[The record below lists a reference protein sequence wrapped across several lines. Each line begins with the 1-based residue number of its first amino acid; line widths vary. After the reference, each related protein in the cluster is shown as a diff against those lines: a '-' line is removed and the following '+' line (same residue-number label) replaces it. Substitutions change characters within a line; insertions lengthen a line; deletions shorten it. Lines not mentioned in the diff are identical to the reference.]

1 MAAGEKFIDEMR
13 EKYGARSIDN
23 AMRLSPDDFSEM
35 IEWRDALD
43 PHYAK
48 LWMDYTYG
56 GLFARGVLD
65 DRTRLLV
72 GIAQS
77 VAIGDLDGVE
87 GNLRA
92 ALGQGATP
100 REALEV
106 ILQAGT
112 YVGIPKVVPAARAF
126 RRIVTELGRID
137 EITDTQLPLDGHNA
151 ERSLEAERPGWNVP
165 EEDFPRRQELMD
177 KYGWEGISAGLRLQP
192 THHVEGVT
200 SLDCIDQNFLSLW
213 LKLIYA
219 GLYVRG
225 ILDDKTRILCM
236 VGICTV
242 IDEQAQ
248 AYNHQRAALMFGAS
262 PREVLEVT
270 LQSTIY
276 CGMPRSL
283 RGMRLLMRILEEQ
296 GRTAEIT
303 ETQLPLEL

>member
-1 MAAGEKFIDEMR
+1 MAADKQFIDEMR
-13 EKYGARSIDN
+13 EKYGAHSIDN
-23 AMRLSPDDFSEM
+23 ALRLNPDDFEEM

-43 PHYAK
+43 PHYTK
-48 LWMDYTYG
+48 LWLDYTYG

-72 GIAQS
+72 AIAQS
-77 VAIGDLDGVE
+77 VAISDLEGVE
-87 GNLRA
+87 ANIRA

-112 YVGIPKVVPAARAF
+112 YVGVPKVVPAARAF
-126 RRIVTELGRID
+126 RRIMTEMGRID
-137 EITDTQLPLDGHNA
+137 EITSTQLPLDGRSSERSLDA
-151 ERSLEAERPGWNVP
+151 ERSTWNIP
-165 EEDFPRRQELMD
+165 EEDFPRREEFFE

-200 SLDCIDQNFLSLW
+200 NLDRIDQHFLKRW
-213 LKLIYA
+213 LDLIYG
-219 GLYVRG
+219 GLYVRD

-242 IDEQAQ
+242 TDEHHQN
-248 AYNHQRAALMFGAS
+248 YNHLRAALMFGAT

-270 LQSTIY
+270 IQSTIY
-276 CGMPRSL
+276 GGMPRSL
-283 RGMRLLMRILEEQ
+283 RALRMLMGILEHR
-296 GRTAEIT
+296 GRAHEIT
-303 ETQLPLEL
+303 ETQLSLDL

>member
-1 MAAGEKFIDEMR
+1 MANGAGRTEAMA
-13 EKYGARSIDN
+13 EKYGGRSVDN
-23 AMRLSPDDFSEM
+23 AMRLNPDDFDEM

-72 GIAQS
+72 AIAQS
-77 VAIGDLDGVE
+77 VAIADLEGVE
-87 GNLRA
+87 INIRA
-92 ALGQGATP
+92 ALGQGASP

-112 YVGIPKVVPAARAF
+112 YLGIPKIVPAARAF
-126 RRIVTELGRID
+126 RRIITELGRID
-137 EITDTQLPLDGHNA
+137 EITDTQLPLDGRSS
-151 ERSLEAERPGWNVP
+151 ERSLEAERASWGVS
-165 EEDFPRRQELMD
+165 EEDFPERQALMD

-192 THHVEGVT
+192 THHVDGVT
-200 SLDCIDQNFLSLW
+200 TLNRVDQNFLSLW

-219 GLYVRG
+219 GLYERK

-248 AYNHQRAALMFGAS
+248 AYNHQKAALRFGAT

-283 RGMRLLMRILEEQ
+283 RGMRLLLRILEEE
-296 GRTAEIT
+296 GRTSEVT
-303 ETQLPLEL
+303 ETQLSLDL

>member
-1 MAAGEKFIDEMR
+1 MATGTKFTEAMA
-13 EKYGARSIDN
+13 EKYGGRSVDN
-23 AMRLSPDDFSEM
+23 AMRLNPDDFDAM

-72 GIAQS
+72 AIAQC
-77 VAIGDLDGVE
+77 VAITDLEGVE
-87 GNLRA
+87 INIRA
-92 ALGQGATP
+92 ALGQGASP

-112 YVGIPKVVPAARAF
+112 YLGIPKVVPAARAF
-126 RRIVTELGRID
+126 RRIITELGRLD
-137 EITDTQLPLDGHNA
+137 EIKDTQLPLDGRNS
-151 ERSLEAERPGWNVP
+151 ERSLEAERASWAVS
-165 EEDFPRRQELMD
+165 EEDFPARQALMD

-200 SLDCIDQNFLSLW
+200 TLDRVDQNFLSLW

-219 GLYVRG
+219 GLYERK
-225 ILDDKTRILCM
+225 ILDDKTRLLCM

-248 AYNHQRAALMFGAS
+248 AYNHQKAALRLGAT

-283 RGMRLLMRILEEQ
+283 RGMRLLMRILEEE
-296 GRTAEIT
+296 GRTSEVT
-303 ETQLPLEL
+303 ETQLSFDL

>member
-1 MAAGEKFIDEMR
+1 MATDDKFIDEMR
-13 EKYGARSIDN
+13 ERYGAESVDN
-23 AMRLSPDDFSEM
+23 AMRLNPDDFEEM

-43 PHYAK
+43 PHYTK

-56 GLFARGVLD
+56 GLFARRVLD

-72 GIAQS
+72 TIAQC
-77 VAIGDLDGVE
+77 VAIADLEGVE
-87 GNLRA
+87 SNIRA

-112 YVGIPKVVPAARAF
+112 YVGLPKVAPAARAF

-137 EITDTQLPLDGHNA
+137 EITGTQLPLDGRSS
-151 ERSLEAERPGWNVP
+151 ERSLEAERSTWGVP
-165 EEDFPRRQELMD
+165 EEDFPQREKFFK

-200 SLDCIDQNFLSLW
+200 NLDQIDQHFLSLW

-219 GLYVRG
+219 GLYERQV
-225 ILDDKTRILCM
+225 LDDKTRVLCM

-242 IDEQAQ
+242 LDEEPQN
-248 AYNHQRAALMFGAS
+248 YNHLRAALRFGAT

-283 RGMRLLMRILEEQ
+283 RAGRMLMKILEHR

-303 ETQLPLEL
+303 ETQLSLDL

>member
-1 MAAGEKFIDEMR
+1 MEAGEKLTEER
-13 EKYGARSIDN
+13 RKKYGAKSVDN
-23 AMRLSPDDFSEM
+23 AMRLNPDDFEEM

-56 GLFARGVLD
+56 GLFARRVLD

-72 GIAQS
+72 AIAQC
-77 VAIGDLDGVE
+77 VAIADLKGVE
-87 GNLRA
+87 SNIRA

-112 YVGIPKVVPAARAF
+112 YVGIPKIVPAARAF
-126 RRIVTELGRID
+126 RRIVTDLGRID
-137 EITDTQLPLDGHNA
+137 EITNTQLPLDGRNA
-151 ERSLEAERPGWNVP
+151 ERSLEAERSTWNVP
-165 EEDFPRRQELMD
+165 EEDFPQRQELMD

-200 SLDCIDQNFLSLW
+200 TLDRVDQNFLSLW

-219 GLYVRG
+219 GLYERG
-225 ILDDKTRILCM
+225 ILDDKTRLLCM

-248 AYNHQRAALMFGAS
+248 AYNHQRAALMFGAT

-283 RGMRLLMRILEEQ
+283 RGMRLLMRILDEQ
-296 GRTAEIT
+296 GRTTEIT
-303 ETQLPLEL
+303 ETQLSLDL

>member
-1 MAAGEKFIDEMR
+1 MEAGDKRTDEMR
-13 EKYGARSIDN
+13 EKYGAQSVDN
-23 AMRLSPDDFSEM
+23 AMRLNPDDFDEM

-56 GLFARGVLD
+56 GLFARRVLD

-72 GIAQS
+72 AIAQS
-77 VAIGDLDGVE
+77 VAIADLEGVE
-87 GNLRA
+87 SNIRA
-92 ALGQGATP
+92 ALGQGVAP

-112 YVGIPKVVPAARAF
+112 YLGIPKVVPAARAF

-137 EITDTQLPLDGHNA
+137 EIKSTQLPLDGRNA
-151 ERSLEAERPGWNVP
+151 ERSLEAERSTWNVP
-165 EEDFPRRQELMD
+165 EEDFPQRQEFMD
-177 KYGWEGISAGLRLQP
+177 KYGWEGISAGLRLQA

-200 SLDCIDQNFLSLW
+200 TLDRVDQNFLSLW

-219 GLYVRG
+219 GLYERRV
-225 ILDDKTRILCM
+225 LDDKTRILCM

-248 AYNHQRAALMFGAS
+248 AYNHQRAALEFGAT

-296 GRTAEIT
+296 GRATEIT
-303 ETQLPLEL
+303 ETQLSLDL

>member
-1 MAAGEKFIDEMR
+1 MATGTKFTEAMGD
-13 EKYGARSIDN
+13 KYGGRSVDN
-23 AMRLSPDDFSEM
+23 AMRLNPDDFDEM

-72 GIAQS
+72 AIAQS
-77 VAIGDLDGVE
+77 VAIVDLEGVE
-87 GNLRA
+87 INIRA
-92 ALGQGATP
+92 ALGQGASP

-112 YVGIPKVVPAARAF
+112 YLGVPKVVPAARAF
-126 RRIVTELGRID
+126 RRIITELGRID
-137 EITDTQLPLDGHNA
+137 EITDTQLPLDGRSS
-151 ERSLEAERPGWNVP
+151 ERSLEAERASWGVS
-165 EEDFPRRQELMD
+165 EEDFPARQALMD

-200 SLDCIDQNFLSLW
+200 TLNRVDQNFLSLW

-219 GLYVRG
+219 GLYERK

-248 AYNHQRAALMFGAS
+248 AYNHQKAALRFGAT
-262 PREVLEVT
+262 PREVLEVA

-283 RGMRLLMRILEEQ
+283 RAMRLLLRILEEED
-296 GRTAEIT
+296 RTSEIT
-303 ETQLPLEL
+303 ETQLALDL

>member
-1 MAAGEKFIDEMR
+1 MATDEKFLDEMR
-13 EKYGARSIDN
+13 EKYGASSVDN
-23 AMRLSPDDFSEM
+23 ATRLNPDDIEEM

-43 PHYAK
+43 PHYTK

-72 GIAQS
+72 AIAQC
-77 VAIGDLDGVE
+77 VAIGDLEGVE
-87 GNLRA
+87 SNVRA

-106 ILQAGT
+106 ILQVGT

-126 RRIVTELGRID
+126 RRIITELGRID
-137 EITDTQLPLDGHNA
+137 EITSTQLPLDGRSS
-151 ERSLEAERPGWNVP
+151 ERSLEAERATWNVP
-165 EEDFPRRQELMD
+165 DEDFPQREAFFK

-200 SLDCIDQNFLSLW
+200 NLDRIDQHFLSLW
-213 LKLIYA
+213 LTLIYA
-219 GLYVRG
+219 GLYERKV
-225 ILDDKTRILCM
+225 LDDKTRILCM

-242 IDEQAQ
+242 IDEEAQ
-248 AYNHQRAALMFGAS
+248 AYNHQRAALMFGAT

-283 RGMRLLMRILEEQ
+283 RAMRMLMRILEHR
-296 GRTAEIT
+296 GRTKEIT
-303 ETQLPLEL
+303 ETQLSLDL

>member
-1 MAAGEKFIDEMR
+1 MGTDEKFMEEMR
-13 EKYGARSIDN
+13 ERYGAGSIDN
-23 AMRLSPDDFSEM
+23 ALRLNPDDFEEM

-43 PHYAK
+43 PHYTK
-48 LWMDYTYG
+48 LWLDYTYG
-56 GLFARGVLD
+56 GLFARRVLD

-72 GIAQS
+72 ALAQC
-77 VAIGDLDGVE
+77 VAIADLEGVE
-87 GNLRA
+87 SNIRA
-92 ALGQGATP
+92 ALGQGANP
-100 REALEV
+100 REVLEA

-112 YVGIPKVVPAARAF
+112 YVGIPKVAPAARAF

-137 EITDTQLPLDGHNA
+137 EITSTQLPLDGRTS
-151 ERSLEAERPGWNVP
+151 ERSLEAERSTWNVP
-165 EEDFPRRQELMD
+165 EGDFPQREEFFK

-192 THHVEGVT
+192 THHVEGIT
-200 SLDCIDQNFLSLW
+200 NLDRIDQHFLSLW

-219 GLYVRG
+219 GLYERKV
-225 ILDDKTRILCM
+225 LDDKTRLLCM

-242 IDEQAQ
+242 IDEEAQ
-248 AYNHQRAALMFGAS
+248 AYNHQRAALMFGAT

-283 RGMRLLMRILEEQ
+283 RAMRMLMRILEHR

-303 ETQLPLEL
+303 ETQLRLDL

>member
-1 MAAGEKFIDEMR
+1 MAADEQFIDEMR
-13 EKYGARSIDN
+13 EKYGAHSIDN
-23 AMRLSPDDFSEM
+23 ALRLNPDDFEEM

-43 PHYAK
+43 PHYTK
-48 LWMDYTYG
+48 LWLDYTYG

-72 GIAQS
+72 AIAQS
-77 VAIGDLDGVE
+77 VAISDLEGVE
-87 GNLRA
+87 ANIRA

-112 YVGIPKVVPAARAF
+112 YVGLPKVTPAARAF
-126 RRIVTELGRID
+126 RRIITELGRMD
-137 EITDTQLPLDGHNA
+137 EITDTQLPLDGRNS
-151 ERSLEAERPGWNVP
+151 ERSLEAERPTWNVP
-165 EEDFPRRQELMD
+165 EEDFPKREAFFE

-200 SLDCIDQNFLSLW
+200 SLDRIDQHFLKRW
-213 LKLIYA
+213 LDLIYG
-219 GLYVRG
+219 GLYERKV
-225 ILDDKTRILCM
+225 LDDKTRTLCM

-242 IDEQAQ
+242 TDEHAQ
-248 AYNHQRAALMFGAS
+248 NYNHLRAALMFGAS

-276 CGMPRSL
+276 AGMPRSL
-283 RGMRLLMRILEEQ
+283 RAMRMLMGILEHR
-296 GRTAEIT
+296 GLAHEIT
-303 ETQLPLEL
+303 ETQLSLDL